1 MSTTATTLQTATMPM
16 RYLGKTDIAVSLIC
30 LGTMTWGEQNTQAD
44 AFAQLDRA
52 LELGVNF
59 IDTAEVYSVPIR
71 EATYG
76 ATETY
81 IGNWLTARKNRDQVV
96 LASKVVGYSRRFHWI
111 RGEEHCLNRANI
123 IAACEGSLKR
133 LQTDYLDLYQL
144 HWPDRSVNIFG
155 VREYQHN
162 LEDPAFD
169 MAETVGA
176 LQELVQQGKIRTY
189 GLSNETPWG
198 TMKYTQ
204 LSDTN
209 PALPRP
215 VSIQN
220 CYNLL
225 NRTFEIGLSEVAIR
239 EQVGLLPYSPLASGV
254 LSGKYLNGQQPA
266 NSRITLYPD
275 YFSRYRTPKALDAV
289 AQYAAIAQDL
299 GITLTQLA
307 LAFVNQQPFVTSN
320 IIGATTLA
328 QLEENISSVGITLS
342 AETIAR
348 INAVHNAIPNPCP

>member
-1 MSTTATTLQTATMPM
+1 MPATTITSTVTMPM
-16 RYLGKTDIAVSLIC
+16 RTLGKTDIPVSLIC
-30 LGTMTWGEQNTQAD
+30 LGTMTWGEQNTEAD
-44 AFAQLDRA
+44 AHQQLDKA

-59 IDTAEVYSVPIR
+59 IDTAEVYAVPIR
-71 EATYG
+71 ETTYG

-81 IGNWLTARKNRDQVV
+81 IGNWLESRKNRDQVV

-111 RGEEHCLNRANI
+111 RGVEHCLDRKNI
-123 IAACEGSLKR
+123 IAACEASLNR
-133 LQTDYLDLYQL
+133 LKTDYLDLYQL

-155 VREYQHN
+155 VREYTHN
-162 LEDPAFD
+162 PADPAFD

-189 GLSNETPWG
+189 GVSNETPWG
-198 TMKYTQ
+198 LMKYTQ
-204 LSDTN
+204 MSDTDS
-209 PALPRP
+209 ALPRP

-225 NRTFEIGLSEVAIR
+225 NRTYEIGLSEVSIR
-239 EQVGLLPYSPLASGV
+239 EEVGLLAYSPLASGV
-254 LSGKYLNGQQPA
+254 LSGKYLNGQNPT
-266 NSRITLYPD
+266 NGRITLYPD
-275 YFSRYRTPKALDAV
+275 YFSRYRTPKALEAV
-289 AQYAAIAQDL
+289 SQYHAIAQEL

-320 IIGATTLA
+320 IIGATTME
-328 QLEENISSVGITLS
+328 QLVENISSASIQLS

-348 INAVHNAIPNPCP
+348 INAVHDAIPNPCP